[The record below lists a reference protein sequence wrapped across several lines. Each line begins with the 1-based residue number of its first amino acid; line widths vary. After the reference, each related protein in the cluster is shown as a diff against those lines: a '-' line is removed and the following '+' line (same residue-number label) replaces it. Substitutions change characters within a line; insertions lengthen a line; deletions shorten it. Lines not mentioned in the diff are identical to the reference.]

1 MGVKGLVVPME
12 LQPDALSNSDLQ
24 TIFLDHI
31 TRGIESARKEVMVL
45 WERIQFFFKD
55 WLFN

>member
-1 MGVKGLVVPME
+1 ME
-12 LQPDALSNSDLQ
+12 LQPDALSNSYLQ